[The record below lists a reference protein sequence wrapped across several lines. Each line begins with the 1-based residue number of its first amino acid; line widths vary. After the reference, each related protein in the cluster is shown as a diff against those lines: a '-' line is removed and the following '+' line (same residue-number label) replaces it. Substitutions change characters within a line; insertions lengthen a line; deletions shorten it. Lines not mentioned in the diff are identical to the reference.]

1 LRRTHEKVVGIG
13 VGSTNL
19 EELHQVVELAVDI
32 TTDGDGAFLAGNQ
45 LKYLAHWRIVN
56 IPLAA
61 RSTPPVELLV
71 PKLKV
76 SV

>member
-1 LRRTHEKVVGIG
+1 M
-13 VGSTNL
+13 
-19 EELHQVVELAVDI
+19 ELAVDI
-32 TTDGDGAFLAGNQ
+32 TTDGDGAFLAGDQ
-45 LKYLAHWRIVN
+45 LKHLAHWRIIN

-71 PKLKV
+71 PRLKV